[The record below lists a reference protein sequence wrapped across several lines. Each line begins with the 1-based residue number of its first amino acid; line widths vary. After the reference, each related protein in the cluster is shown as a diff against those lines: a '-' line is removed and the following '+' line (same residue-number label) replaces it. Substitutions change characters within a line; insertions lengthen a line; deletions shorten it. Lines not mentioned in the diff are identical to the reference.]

1 MSVQPAFADPVP
13 GVSADASH
21 EARFA
26 IDADVDPARRVRLAG
41 SRREIGRQ
49 HGAALRDAIQG
60 FLTDRIAR
68 LAPLVTAARLRELAP
83 LVERHA
89 RVIERELPDLAEE
102 VHGLAEGA
110 GITLED
116 AYLLQLRRELTGF
129 QRIPAAARGDCT
141 TFARH
146 ANGQAV
152 IAQTID
158 LNGDMASELSV
169 LEISHGGSSTNGGA
183 RGTDVALVSFT
194 GLLGYLGINSHGV
207 AIGLNL
213 VLGGE
218 WRPGIPGY
226 LAIRHLLDTC
236 ASVDECVDT
245 LRRLPL
251 ASSRSL
257 TIADAQRVVT
267 VEYVP
272 DSLIVIEGAEHAHTN
287 HFLHPAFAADDAL
300 NPFARTSSQ
309 RRLDACRAGLA
320 GLPADADAAAC
331 LALLGEPPIEV
342 VPTGDIRRECTVASV
357 AMFPARRA
365 LHVRGRAGA
374 PPATQH

>member
-1 MSVQPAFADPVP
+1 MSVQPAFVEPAARAPH
-13 GVSADASH
+13 DAP
-21 EARFA
+21 FA

-41 SRREIGRQ
+41 SRREIGRR
-49 HGAALRDAIQG
+49 HGAALRDAIG
-60 FLTDRIAR
+60 RFLTDRIAR
-68 LAPLVTAARLRELAP
+68 LAPLVTHARLRELAP
-83 LVERHA
+83 LVASHA

-129 QRIPAAARGDCT
+129 QRMPARGDCT

-152 IAQTID
+152 VAQTID
-158 LNGDMASELSV
+158 LNGDMAGELSV
-169 LEISHGGSSTNGGA
+169 LEIAPDAGA
-183 RGTDVALVSFT
+183 HVALISFT
-194 GLLGYLGINSHGV
+194 GLLGYLGINGHGV

-213 VLGGE
+213 VLGGA

-245 LRRLPL
+245 LRRLPR
-251 ASSRSL
+251 ASSRAL
-257 TIADAQRVVT
+257 TIADARRVVT
-267 VEYVP
+267 VETLP
-272 DSLIVIEGAEHAHTN
+272 DDLVVIEGAEHAHAN
-287 HFLHPAFAADDAL
+287 HFLHPAFAAGDAL
-300 NPFARTSSQ
+300 NPFARTSSL

-320 GLPADADAAAC
+320 RLPDDADAAAC
-331 LALLGEPPIEV
+331 LALLAEPPIEV
-342 VPTGDIRRECTVASV
+342 APTGDVRRECTVASV

-365 LHVRGRAGA
+365 LHVRGRPGV
-374 PPATQH
+374 PPTPPTSRH

>member
-1 MSVQPAFADPVP
+1 MSVQPAFADPAP
-13 GVSADASH
+13 GVPADTSRD
-21 EARFA
+21 ARFA

-110 GITLED
+110 GITVED

-169 LEISHGGSSTNGGA
+169 LEIAHEGSRA
-183 RGTDVALVSFT
+183 ADVALVSFT
-194 GLLGYLGINSHGV
+194 GLLGYLGINGHGV

-213 VLGGE
+213 VLGGQ

-309 RRLDACRAGLA
+309 RRLDACLGGLA
-320 GLPADADAAAC
+320 SLPADADAAAC

-374 PPATQH
+374 PPATRH